1 MLNLTDRFDSVQL
14 IAFGL
19 WTAGVITALIVTVRL
34 FVESRRTARERR
46 HERRRI
52 SDDLVRVADQLRQF
66 DIRLAELEHQSLAL
80 SHRRMPE
87 QEPQVSPVAEKAL
100 YLQRLGQAP
109 EEIAAQLGMSSGE
122 VKLLLKVQS
131 MREQPTEK
139 ADLAASR
146 YYKSYKNASGWR

>member
-1 MLNLTDRFDSVQL
+1 MLNLTDRFDTVQL

-66 DIRLAELEHQSLAL
+66 DIRLAELEHQAWSF
-80 SHRRMPE
+80 SPRTMPD
-87 QEPQVSPVAEKAL
+87 QAAQTSPTTEKAL
-100 YLQRLGQAP
+100 YLQRLGQPP

-131 MREQPTEK
+131 MREQPAEK
-139 ADLAASR
+139 TDLAASR
-146 YYKSYKNASGWR
+146 YYKSYKSAPGWR